1 MNYRERVGKNINHY
15 RKVNDLTL
23 KEVANRV
30 GITEATM
37 QKYEVGQI
45 KRVDIEMID
54 KIATAIGTTASKL
67 TGWLN
72 HDEQEEAHLARIE
85 AHKANADSINGLT
98 KNEVNLIKDLRKSK
112 AKYPTLKITGIE
124 FDPKLEELISFFN
137 TLSDEQKDEAIEF
150 LRLFEGAKPE
160 ARSSLV
166 NLLKTLGS

>member
-45 KRVDIEMID
+45 KRVDIEMIE
-54 KIATAIGTTASKL
+54 KIANAIGTTASKL

-72 HDEQEEAHLARIE
+72 SEEKQEAHAKRVA
-85 AHKANADSINGLT
+85 AHKANLDAIGGLT
-98 KNEVNLIKDLRKSK
+98 KSEAVYIKELRKRK
-112 AKYPTLKITGIE
+112 ANDPTA
-124 FDPKLEELISFFN
+124 KL
-137 TLSDEQKDEAIEF
+137 TAIEDITDPDYV
-150 LRLFEGAKPE
+150 EAKALYQLYQNAPQNIRD
-160 ARSSLV
+160 AID
-166 NLLKTLGS
+166 NLLKDQ

>member
-45 KRVDIEMID
+45 KRVDIEMIE

-72 HDEQEEAHLARIE
+72 RDEEEAAHLARISV
-85 AHKANADSINGLT
+85 HKANADAIGGLT
-98 KNEVNLIKDLRKSK
+98 KNEVQLIREHRKKNANTIKIELTPEIDPEIEEAK
-112 AKYPTLKITGIE
+112 ALYKLYEKA
-124 FDPKLEELISFFN
+124 DPKIRAAV
-137 TLSDEQKDEAIEF
+137 DA
-150 LRLFEGAKPE
+150 
-160 ARSSLV
+160 
-166 NLLKTLGS
+166 LLKDQ

>member
-37 QKYEVGQI
+37 QKYETGQI

-54 KIATAIGTTASKL
+54 KIANAIGTTASKL

-72 HDEQEEAHLARIE
+72 NEEKEEAHLNRIE
-85 AHKANADSINGLT
+85 VHKANADAIGGLT
-98 KNEVNLIKDLRKSK
+98 KTEVAYIKELRKSK
-112 AKYPTLKITGIE
+112 
-124 FDPKLEELISFFN
+124 
-137 TLSDEQKDEAIEF
+137 
-150 LRLFEGAKPE
+150 
-160 ARSSLV
+160 
-166 NLLKTLGS
+166 LLKESGNIKDIDEIHDPIYEQAKALYQLYQDAPQNIRDAIDALLLKDQ